1 MVFADLVGST
11 ELAASLDPEELRR
24 RLRPF
29 FDAARAT
36 LEEHGGTVEKYIG
49 DAVLAVFGVP
59 RTHDDDPDRAI
70 AAGLALVERVASL
83 DGDLGVRVG
92 IETGEV
98 LAMPQ
103 TADRA
108 AKALRLM
115 PSVDECIRGLTDE
128 AQASYSR
135 SYLTS
140 VIRAVQTGLRAA
152 LASGSETPPVSREAL
167 VQEVVRRAHER
178 LAADSAGWRPVVNA
192 TGVVIHTNLG
202 RAMLAE
208 AAVEAVSVAAR
219 SPMTLEYDLEKGGR
233 GERDRIVEDDLRAL
247 TGAQAA
253 TVVNNNAAAVL
264 LALNTLAEGREVIV
278 SRGELIE
285 IGGSFRIPDVM
296 RKSGARLRE
305 VGTTNRTHLHDYAD
319 AIGPETAL
327 LLKVHPS
334 NYRVIGFTAEV
345 SIAELCRLAAQHGLD
360 VMEDLGSGALVDLR
374 RFGLQHEPV
383 VKDRIEAGAGL
394 VTFSGD
400 KLLGGPQA
408 GIIVGRR
415 ELIERVRSNPLKRA
429 LRCDKLTLAALS
441 ATLRIY
447 LRAADLVQTLPVLR
461 MLTRSPGELE
471 AIANRAREILAQRLG
486 EGFSIAIAA
495 STSEI
500 GSGAMPGEGLETRVL
515 RITHPEHS
523 ADTLAA
529 MFRRADPAII
539 GRITDGAF
547 TLDMRTIEDP
557 SVLAASFP
565 KPPRSA

>member
-1 MVFADLVGST
+1 
-11 ELAASLDPEELRR
+11 
-24 RLRPF
+24 
-29 FDAARAT
+29 
-36 LEEHGGTVEKYIG
+36 
-49 DAVLAVFGVP
+49 
-59 RTHDDDPDRAI
+59 
-70 AAGLALVERVASL
+70 
-83 DGDLGVRVG
+83 
-92 IETGEV
+92 
-98 LAMPQ
+98 
-103 TADRA
+103 
-108 AKALRLM
+108 M
-115 PSVDECIRGLTDE
+115 PSVDECIRALPAD
-128 AQASYSR
+128 AQHRFNR

-140 VIRAVQTGLRAA
+140 IVRAVQDALRDAIAA
-152 LASGSETPPVSREAL
+152 GHEPAADSREAI
-167 VQEVVRRAHER
+167 VREVVRRAAAR
-178 LAADSAGWRPVVNA
+178 IAADSAAWRPVINA

-202 RAMLAE
+202 RALLAE
-208 AAVEAVSVAAR
+208 EAVDALGAAAR
-219 SPMTLEYDLEKGGR
+219 SPITLEYDLEKGGR
-233 GERDRIVEDDLRAL
+233 GERDRMVEEELCAL

-305 VGTTNRTHLHDYAD
+305 VGTTNRTHPHDYAG

-345 SIAELCRLAAQHGLD
+345 SIAELCRLAAERGLA

-374 RFGLQHEPV
+374 RFGLHREPV
-383 VKDRIEAGAGL
+383 VRERIEAGAGL

-415 ELIERVRSNPLKRA
+415 DLIERIRANPLRRA

-447 LRAADLVQTLPVLR
+447 LRAADLTQTLPVLR
-461 MLTRSPGELE
+461 LLTRTPQELE
-471 AIANRAREILAQRLG
+471 IVARRAREILMQRLG
-486 EGFSIAIAA
+486 ADFLIEVAPS
-495 STSEI
+495 SSEI
-500 GSGAMPGEGLETRVL
+500 GSGAMPGGEIETRVL
-515 RITHPEHS
+515 RITHPVHS
-523 ADTLAA
+523 ADALAA
-529 MFRRADPAII
+529 MFRHADPAVI
-539 GRITDGAF
+539 GRISEGAF

-557 SVLAASFP
+557 AVLAVSFHRP
-565 KPPRSA
+565 GSISAGGGR